1 MYNCRTQSHTYAA
14 VWTLVTGREK
24 RSFHLQGEKPPLL
37 EVPDEAAEYDGAAD
51 PSYGE
56 GPLERVRNREQRDLE
71 VHAENPRDHPEDGH
85 HERGGGQEQ
94 LELDQLV
101 PDVILQQPASVSIF
115 VFSVTNDWGGQ
126 GRGTSCHTNRP
137 EKTPHL
143 PRSRTRVIEPFQPT
157 ILTYLCKERWLQN
170 VGQHH
175 SLLLLINHY

>member
-101 PDVILQQPASVSIF
+101 PDVILQQPAFCEHLCFFCYKRLGLGGRAGAQV
-115 VFSVTNDWGGQ
+115 VTEIGQ
-126 GRGTSCHTNRP
+126 RKRRISLVHG
-137 EKTPHL
+137 
-143 PRSRTRVIEPFQPT
+143 
-157 ILTYLCKERWLQN
+157 N
-170 VGQHH
+170 VLSNLS
-175 SLLLLINHY
+175 SLLS